1 MRHLPLSNVLLAA
14 AVALATSG
22 GATAQ
27 QSPKPATDEFAA
39 RGQREAR
46 AIKYGDWEK
55 VCFKP
60 GGAKVVCR
68 TTIAGRV
75 ESGQIAVRLYV
86 VEREGE
92 NTARLQLFLP
102 VGLYVPAGAKL
113 TVDSGVA
120 NKIPFT
126 WCLTNTCIAGEP
138 AEPGL
143 IRDMESGRN
152 LTVEVVDT
160 NMLAVTT
167 VLPLDRFAAV
177 RKGAPAKVFE
187 QTIEE

>member
-1 MRHLPLSNVLLAA
+1 MRRQPPSSIFLAL
-14 AVALATSG
+14 ALATA
-22 GATAQ
+22 GATNAQ
-27 QSPKPATDEFAA
+27 QGPKPATDEFAA

-60 GGAKVVCR
+60 GGAKMVCR
-68 TTIAGRV
+68 TTIAGRF
-75 ESGQIAVRLYV
+75 ETGQVAVRLYV

-92 NTARLQLFLP
+92 SAARLQLFLP

-113 TVDSGVA
+113 SVDNGTA
-120 NKIPFT
+120 NKVPFT
-126 WCLTNTCIAGEP
+126 WCLTNTCIAGKP

-143 IRDMESGRN
+143 LRDMEDGRN

-167 VLPLDRFAAV
+167 SLPLDQFAAV
-177 RKGAPAKVFE
+177 RKGAPAKLFE
-187 QTIEE
+187 QSIEE

>member
-1 MRHLPLSNVLLAA
+1 MRHSPMSDLLLATLL
-14 AVALATSG
+14 ALAADG
-22 GATAQ
+22 GAMAQ
-27 QSPKPATDEFAA
+27 QGAKPATDEFAA

-68 TTIAGRV
+68 TTIAGRF
-75 ESGQIAVRLYV
+75 ETGQIAVRLYV

-113 TVDSGVA
+113 TVDNGVA
-120 NKIPFT
+120 NNIPFT

-143 IRDMESGRN
+143 IRDMESGRSI
-152 LTVEVVDT
+152 TIEVVDT

>member
-1 MRHLPLSNVLLAA
+1 MRRLPPSSILLATA
-14 AVALATSG
+14 LALATA
-22 GATAQ
+22 GATTAQ
-27 QSPKPATDEFAA
+27 QGPKPETDEFAA

-60 GGAKVVCR
+60 GGAKMVCR
-68 TTIAGRV
+68 TTIAGRF
-75 ESGQIAVRLYV
+75 ETGQVAVRLYV

-92 NTARLQLFLP
+92 SAARLQLFLP

-113 TVDSGVA
+113 SVDNGTA
-120 NKIPFT
+120 NKVPFT
-126 WCLTNTCIAGEP
+126 WCLTNTCIAGEL

-143 IRDMESGRN
+143 LRDMENGRN

-167 VLPLDRFAAV
+167 SLPLDQFAAV
-177 RKGAPAKVFE
+177 RKGAPAKLFE
-187 QTIEE
+187 QSIEE

>member
-27 QSPKPATDEFAA
+27 QIPKPATDEFAA
-39 RGQREAR
+39 RGQRDAR

-60 GGAKVVCR
+60 GGAKTICR
-68 TTIAGRV
+68 TTIAGRF
-75 ESGQIAVRLYV
+75 ETGQIALRLYV

-113 TVDSGVA
+113 SVDNGVA
-120 NKIPFT
+120 NKVPFT
-126 WCLTNTCIAGEP
+126 WCLTNTCIAGAP

-143 IRDMESGRN
+143 LRDMESGRN
-152 LTVEVVDT
+152 LTIEAVDT

-167 VLPLDRFAAV
+167 SLPLDQFAAV
-177 RKGAPAKVFE
+177 RNGAPARLIE
-187 QTIEE
+187 QSIEE